1 LHRDGS
7 RTRLAGLSTRYARFT
22 GLRYGKIRGGR
33 MKEIKSYQCELCGGK
48 FKTAEKAQ
56 KCERE
61 HKKNLRVIGK
71 TYSVSEVCGF
81 PKFITVASEDPSFS
95 AVYSYERLTNE
106 SF

>member
-1 LHRDGS
+1 M
-7 RTRLAGLSTRYARFT
+7 
-22 GLRYGKIRGGR
+22 KII
-33 MKEIKSYQCELCGGK
+33 ETYQCELCGRQ
-48 FKTAEKAQ
+48 FKTVEQAQ
-56 KCERE
+56 ECELE

-95 AVYSYERLTNE
+95 AVYSYERLTDE